1 MVLTTVLD
9 SRITKTR
16 VATLHHVE
24 VEISIR
30 SFLKEEEGHSPIV
43 VEDEVGG
50 ASSITN
56 LGLVIRITT
65 VVVMKEDLDPGIVMI
80 GEVTVVKMMIQ

>member
-1 MVLTTVLD
+1 MVLITVLD

-16 VATLHHVE
+16 VATLHHAE

-30 SFLKEEEGHSPIV
+30 SFRKEGEGHSPIA

-50 ASSITN
+50 VSSITN

-65 VVVMKEDLDPGIVMI
+65 VVVMKEDLDPEIAMI
-80 GEVTVVKMMIQ
+80 GEVTAVKMMIQ